1 MEGEDILFF
10 EDVFDDDNFDGLLIK
25 NNDDQFCIYVN
36 TQINFKPRHNFT
48 IAHEL
53 GHYFLKHELKDGS
66 LICNRYGISENN
78 SEDNDNLEQEANYFA
93 ANLLMPINLFYKSYV
108 KIMEKIDRLK
118 FGRMYVDN
126 QPSNY
131 KDWKIMVA
139 YLYWDF
145 EVSVQALRY
154 RLEKLGL
161 LVFNCS
167 QDYWKKS
174 VEDYFSISYKH

>member
-1 MEGEDILFF
+1 MLTAIRKTEIENTVNQILQKYNVTACPAKELKRIMEGEDILFF

-25 NNDDQFCIYVN
+25 NNNDQFCIYVN

-108 KIMEKIDRLK
+108 KIMEKIR
-118 FGRMYVDN
+118 FV
-126 QPSNY
+126 
-131 KDWKIMVA
+131 
-139 YLYWDF
+139 
-145 EVSVQALRY
+145 
-154 RLEKLGL
+154 
-161 LVFNCS
+161 
-167 QDYWKKS
+167 KS
-174 VEDYFSISYKH
+174 K